1 MRTRKGVIEMLRPV
15 KSGNGKLLF
24 KWDKDKRLLE
34 IQKKC
39 ETHYFKVTKEGELEA
54 VVSPP
59 PSERS
64 K

>member
-1 MRTRKGVIEMLRPV
+1 MMRPV
-15 KSGNGKLLF
+15 KSGTGKLLF
-24 KWDKDKRLLE
+24 KWDKDKRLIE

-39 ETHYFKVTKEGELEA
+39 EIHYFKVTKEGELEA

-59 PSERS
+59 PSTRP